1 MNNGLGYKLANV
13 PTITGLSSINADTVT
28 ADITNTDQ
36 LIVDGVDVSSE
47 INNQK
52 ARIIVL
58 ENKTTGISYSDTGGI
73 DLTTIDNNVTI
84 TAGKVL
90 TVNGVDI
97 TSALTGITYSNV
109 GAVDLTTIDNNVK
122 ITKDV
127 GADQFT
133 VSTNGTFVNPV
144 IGDKAG
150 ILAYNDGG
158 DLFIIQNQE
167 TSGRIQLRAVDA
179 INAVK
184 VVLDV
189 STSIFDT
196 TTTTNPTIKGFT
208 DPASSDS
215 TSKVATTRWVQS
227 AISGSSSSSVNIS
240 ATIPPDIYYIP
251 VVSGTGNQQLR
262 SDLLL
267 NYEIIS
273 AGSVGEITANLNG
286 NAGTSNQIMV
296 NNDNTGTTYALT
308 FCAGGAAGYKGL
320 FIDPTTTA
328 LTYQPSTGTLSGT
341 IFTGS
346 SVIVKGVSGVST
358 TRIFKVIDGSASEI
372 GLNIVPNVHLGAYNP
387 ISTANDT
394 IVFGTR
400 TTIETQNLV
409 LSSWSNTASG
419 VRITPTSTIIGAG
432 GTDITPTA
440 SINFSGTTVAVN
452 GNPIV
457 EEANIE
463 IFNKSQPITV
473 GNGAS
478 TVSYNIIMASQTL
491 ATTRNFTT
499 GDNVIIGGI
508 AGNDLPV
515 AALRNTFVGFEAG
528 QFCTGNYNTCI
539 GYNAQVGTASG
550 NNQISIGSTSDTMYI
565 QGGFNLKIGAL
576 ITASI
581 TLTTPLAQHYPV
593 AMATTTRIIT
603 LPSPTGSSAV
613 VGALITFKRRTN
625 TTAFTIA
632 AGAGTPFINATSITP
647 TATFP
652 FGAGLFQATFVCDGT
667 NWACISQG

>member
-58 ENKTTGISYSDTGGI
+58 ENNATGITYSDVGGI

-90 TVNGVDI
+90 TVNGVNI

-122 ITKDV
+122 ITKQAA
-127 GADQFT
+127 ADEIV
-133 VSTNGTFVNPV
+133 VSTGGAFVNPV

-150 ILAYNDGG
+150 VLAYNDGG
-158 DLFIIQNQE
+158 DTFIIQNQE
-167 TSGRIQLRAVDA
+167 TSGKIQLRAVDA

-296 NNDNTGTTYALT
+296 NNDNTGTTYSLT
-308 FCAGGAAGYKGL
+308 FCAGGAAGYKDL

-341 IFTGS
+341 VFTGS
-346 SVIVKGVSGVST
+346 SMIVKGVSGTST
-358 TRIFKVIDGSASEI
+358 TRIFKVIDGSADEI

-440 SINFSGTTVAVN
+440 SINFSGTTVSVN

-457 EEANIE
+457 EENNIE
-463 IFNKSQPITV
+463 LFNKSQPITV
-473 GNGAS
+473 GNGGS

-499 GDNVIIGGI
+499 GDNVIIGGLS
-508 AGNDLPV
+508 GNDLPV
-515 AALRNTFVGFEAG
+515 AALRNTFVGFSAG

-539 GYNAQVGTASG
+539 GFDAQVGTASG
-550 NNQISIGSTSDTMYI
+550 SNQIAIGSTSDTMYI
-565 QGGFNLKIGAL
+565 RGGFNLRVGAL

-593 AMATTTRIIT
+593 AMATATRIIT
-603 LPSPTGSSAV
+603 LPSPTGSAAV

-632 AGAGTPFINATSITP
+632 AGAGTPFVNATSITQ

-652 FGAGLFQATFVCDGT
+652 FGTGLFQATFVCDGT